1 MTAPDEYA
9 GRNATPGE
17 NGTSA
22 QQQVE
27 EAGRRAKTAA
37 LKLATLNTQTKNDA
51 LLLMAEALVD
61 EFDLIMAANG
71 RDLRA
76 AEEAGLSDSLLDRF
90 TLTPARIAAM
100 ADGIRAVAALRDPI
114 GRCILGLKRPNGLVV
129 QQVRVPI
136 GVVGII
142 YDGRPTV
149 VAEAVSLCLK
159 SGNAI
164 LLWGGENAFET
175 NLVLTDVIV
184 RAAARAGVPDG
195 AVHSIATHDP
205 EAGRVMLHLTQF
217 IDVLIPQGHAELV
230 RTVVETATV
239 PTIKTGVGNCHVYIH
254 AAAPVEMAVDIAF
267 NAKVQRPGAGNSMET
282 LLVDRAVAEEYLPLV
297 APRLA
302 AAGVELRGCG
312 ITRRI
317 LRGVRPATEQD
328 WYRDYLAP
336 VLAIK
341 VVSGLDEAV
350 DHINKYGSRHSEA
363 IVTGDY
369 FAGRRFCEEVD
380 SAVVYVNASTR
391 FTDGF
396 EFGLGAEVGISTQ
409 KLHARGPMGLEALTT
424 IKWLVQGEGQV
435 RS

>member
-1 MTAPDEYA
+1 MTAPE
-9 GRNATPGE
+9 GATPE
-17 NGTSA
+17 AAAVNDA
-22 QQQVE
+22 AARQQVE
-27 EAGRRAKTAA
+27 EAGRLAKAAA

-51 LLLMAEALVD
+51 LLLMAAALVD
-61 EFDLIMAANG
+61 ALDGILAANG

-76 AEEAGLSDSLLDRF
+76 AEAAELSDTLLDRL
-90 TLTPARIAAM
+90 TLTPSRIAAM
-100 ADGIRAVAALRDPI
+100 ASGIRAVAALRDPI
-114 GRCILGLKRPNGLVV
+114 GRRILGLKRPNGLVV
-129 QQVRVPI
+129 QQVRVPL

-159 SGNAI
+159 SGNAV
-164 LLWGGENAFET
+164 LLWGGANAFET
-175 NLVLTDVIV
+175 NLVLTDVIID
-184 RAAARAGVPDG
+184 AATRAGVPGG
-195 AVHSIATHDP
+195 AVHSIAT
-205 EAGRVMLHLTQF
+205 ENSAAGRSLLHLTQF
-217 IDVLIPQGHAELV
+217 VDVLIPQGHAELI

-239 PTIKTGVGNCHVYIH
+239 PTIETGIGNCHIYVQ
-254 AAAPVEMAVDIAF
+254 ASALLGMAVDVAF

-282 LLVDRAVAEEYLPLV
+282 LLVDRAVAEEFLPLI

-302 AAGVELRGCG
+302 AAGVELRGCAV
-312 ITRRI
+312 TRRI

-328 WYRDYLAP
+328 WLRDYLAP

-350 DHINKYGSRHSEA
+350 DHINKYGTRHSEA
-363 IVTGDY
+363 IVTADY
-369 FAGRRFCEEVD
+369 FAARRFCEGVD
-380 SAVVYVNASTR
+380 AAVVYVNASTR

-424 IKWLVQGEGQV
+424 IKWVVEGEGQV
-435 RS
+435 RG

>member
-1 MTAPDEYA
+1 MTAPEGAAPEEVTAEPAASARQKVEDA
-9 GRNATPGE
+9 GR
-17 NGTSA
+17 SA
-22 QQQVE
+22 K
-27 EAGRRAKTAA
+27 AAA
-37 LKLATLNTQTKNDA
+37 LKLAALNTQTKNDA
-51 LLLMAEALVD
+51 LLLMAEALID
-61 EFDLIMAANG
+61 EIDAIIAANG

-114 GRCILGLKRPNGLVV
+114 GRRILGLKRPNGLVV
-129 QQVRVPI
+129 LQIRVPI

-164 LLWGGENAFET
+164 LLWGGANAFET

-184 RAAARAGVPDG
+184 HAATRAGVPTG
-195 AVHSIATHDP
+195 AVHSIATEDP
-205 EAGRVMLHLTQF
+205 AAGESMLHLTQF

-239 PTIKTGVGNCHVYIH
+239 PTIKTGVGNCHVYVH
-254 AAAPVEMAVDIAF
+254 ATAPLGMAVDIAF

-282 LLVDRAVAEEYLPLV
+282 LLVDRAVAEEFLPLI
-297 APRLA
+297 APRLV
-302 AAGVELRGCG
+302 AAGVELRGCSV
-312 ITRRI
+312 TRRI
-317 LRGVRPATEQD
+317 LRGVRPASEQD

-336 VLAIK
+336 ILAVK
-341 VVSGLDEAV
+341 VVAGLDEAV

-363 IVTGDY
+363 IVTTDY
-369 FAGRRFCEEVD
+369 FAARRFGEGVD
-380 SAVVYVNASTR
+380 AAVVFVNASTR

-424 IKWLVQGEGQV
+424 IKWVVEGEGQV

>member
-1 MTAPDEYA
+1 MTGPEHSSPETSVDDHA
-9 GRNATPGE
+9 
-17 NGTSA
+17 SA
-22 QQQVE
+22 QHQVE
-27 EAGRRAKTAA
+27 EAGRRAKAAA

-61 EFDLIMAANG
+61 EIEVIMAANG
-71 RDLRA
+71 RDVRA
-76 AEEAGLSDSLLDRF
+76 SEQSGLSDSLLDRL

-114 GRCILGLKRPNGLVV
+114 GRRILGLKRPNGLVV

-149 VAEAVSLCLK
+149 VAEAASLCLK

-164 LLWGGENAFET
+164 LMWGGEQAFET

-184 RAAARAGVPDG
+184 RAATRAGVPNG
-195 AVHSIATHDP
+195 SVQSIPTHEP
-205 EAGRVMLHLTQF
+205 QAGQALLHLTQYL
-217 IDVLIPQGHAELV
+217 DVLIPQGHAELI

-239 PTIKTGVGNCHVYIH
+239 PTITTGVGNCHVYIH
-254 AAAPVEMAVDIAF
+254 SGAPLDMAVDIAF

-282 LLVDRAVAEEYLPLV
+282 LLVDRAVAEEFLPLV

-302 AAGVELRGCG
+302 AAGVELRGCS

-341 VVSGLDEAV
+341 VVTGLEEAV
-350 DHINKYGSRHSEA
+350 DHINRYGSRHSEA
-363 IVTGDY
+363 IVTCDY
-369 FAGRRFCEEVD
+369 FASRRFCEEVD

-424 IKWLVQGEGQV
+424 IKWVVEGEGQV

>member
-1 MTAPDEYA
+1 MTVPEEPASPHTTAEEAP
-9 GRNATPGE
+9 
-17 NGTSA
+17 SI
-22 QQQVE
+22 QQQVVQ
-27 EAGRRAKTAA
+27 AGERAKAA
-37 LKLATLNTQTKNDA
+37 AWKLGTLNTQTKNDA

-61 EFDLIMAANG
+61 EGDAVLEANALDLA
-71 RDLRA
+71 D
-76 AEEAGLSDSLLDRF
+76 AESSGLSDTLVDRL
-90 TLTPARIAAM
+90 TLTPSRIAAM
-100 ADGIRAVAALRDPI
+100 ADGVRAVAALRDPI
-114 GRCILGLKRPNGLVV
+114 GRCSLGLKRPNGLVV
-129 QQVRVPI
+129 QQIRVPI

-142 YDGRPTV
+142 YNGRPSV
-149 VAEAVSLCLK
+149 VTEAVALCLK
-159 SGNAI
+159 SGNSV
-164 LLWGGENAFET
+164 LLWGGANAFQT

-184 RAAARAGVPDG
+184 RAATRAGVPAD
-195 AVHSIATHDP
+195 AAQSIGVPDP
-205 EAGRVMLHLTQF
+205 AAREALLHLTQY
-217 IDVLIPQGHAELV
+217 IDVLIPQGHAELI

-239 PTIKTGVGNCHVYIH
+239 PTIETGVGNCHTYVH
-254 AAAPVEMAVDIAF
+254 ASALLEMAVDIAF

-282 LLVDRAVAEEYLPLV
+282 LLVDRAVAEEFLPLI

-302 AAGVELRGCG
+302 AAGVELRGCPV
-312 ITRRI
+312 TRRI

-336 VLAIK
+336 ILAIK

-363 IVTGDY
+363 IVTADY
-369 FAGRRFCEEVD
+369 FAARRFCEAVD
-380 SAVVYVNASTR
+380 AAVVYVNASTR

-424 IKWLVQGEGQV
+424 IKWVVTGEGQV

>member
-1 MTAPDEYA
+1 MIAPDGA
-9 GRNATPGE
+9 DPDDAPLNQDRGA
-17 NGTSA
+17 A
-22 QQQVE
+22 QPVE
-27 EAGRRAKTAA
+27 EAGRRAKSAA
-37 LKLATLNTQTKNDA
+37 FKLATLNTQTKSDA

-61 EFDLIMAANG
+61 EADGILGANE

-76 AEEAGLSDSLLDRF
+76 GEESGLSETLLDRI
-90 TLTPARIAAM
+90 TLTPSRIAAM

-129 QQVRVPI
+129 QQIRVPL

-142 YDGRPTV
+142 YNGRPTV

-159 SGNAI
+159 SGNAV
-164 LLWGGENAFET
+164 LLWGGANALES

-195 AVHSIATHDP
+195 AIHSITTGDP
-205 EAGRVMLHLTQF
+205 AAGEAMMHLTQF
-217 IDVLIPQGHAELV
+217 IDVLVPQGSAELI

-239 PTIKTGVGNCHVYIH
+239 PTIETGVGNCHAYVH
-254 AAAPVEMAVDIAF
+254 ASAALGMALDIVF
-267 NAKVQRPGAGNSMET
+267 NAKVQRPGAGNSIET
-282 LLVDRAVAEEYLPLV
+282 LLVDRAVAEEFLSLI
-297 APRLA
+297 APRFA
-302 AAGVELRGCG
+302 AAGVELRGCPV
-312 ITRRI
+312 TRRI

-328 WYRDYLAP
+328 WYRDYLGP
-336 VLAIK
+336 ILAIK

-350 DHINKYGSRHSEA
+350 DHINKYGSSHSEA
-363 IVTGDY
+363 IVTTDY
-369 FAGRRFCEEVD
+369 FAARRFCEAVD
-380 SAVVYVNASTR
+380 AAVVYVNASTR

-424 IKWLVQGEGQV
+424 IKWVVEGEGQV
-435 RS
+435 RG

>member
-1 MTAPDEYA
+1 MIAPDGA
-9 GRNATPGE
+9 APDNCGQSPDLTP
-17 NGTSA
+17 A
-22 QQQVE
+22 QQVE
-27 EAGRRAKTAA
+27 QAGCAAKAAA
-37 LKLATLNTQTKNDA
+37 LRLATLNTQTKNDA
-51 LLLMAEALVD
+51 LLLMAEALLD
-61 EFDLIMAANG
+61 EADSILSTNE

-76 AEEAGLSDSLLDRF
+76 AESTGLSETLLDRI
-90 TLTPARIAAM
+90 TLTPTRLAAT

-129 QQVRVPI
+129 QQIRVPL

-164 LLWGGENAFET
+164 LLWGGANALQT

-184 RAAARAGVPDG
+184 RAAIRAGVPHG
-195 AVHSIATHDP
+195 SVHSIATDDP
-205 EAGRVMLHLTQF
+205 AAGEAMLHLTQWM
-217 IDVLIPQGHAELV
+217 DVLIPQGSAELI

-239 PTIKTGVGNCHVYIH
+239 PTIETGVGNCHAYVH
-254 AAAPVEMAVDIAF
+254 VSAALEMAVDIAF
-267 NAKVQRPGAGNSMET
+267 NAKVQRPGAGNSIET
-282 LLVDRAVAEEYLPLV
+282 LLVDRAVAEEFLPLI

-302 AAGVELRGCG
+302 AAGVELRGCP

-317 LRGVRPATEQD
+317 LRGLRPATEQD
-328 WYRDYLAP
+328 WFRDYLAP
-336 VLAIK
+336 ILAIK

-350 DHINKYGSRHSEA
+350 DHINKYGSSHSEA
-363 IVTGDY
+363 IITTDY
-369 FAGRRFCEEVD
+369 FAARRFCEGVD
-380 SAVVYVNASTR
+380 AAVVYVNASTR

-424 IKWLVQGEGQV
+424 VKWVVEGEGQV
-435 RS
+435 RT

>member
-1 MTAPDEYA
+1 MTAPEGAAPEPVAAITDA
-9 GRNATPGE
+9 AAR
-17 NGTSA
+17 
-22 QQQVE
+22 QQVE
-27 EAGRRAKTAA
+27 EAGRLAKAAA
-37 LKLATLNTQTKNDA
+37 LKLATLTTQTKNDA

-61 EFDLIMAANG
+61 AIDVIIAANG

-76 AEEAGLSDSLLDRF
+76 AEEAGLSDTLLDRI

-100 ADGIRAVAALRDPI
+100 ADGVRAVAALRDPI
-114 GRCILGLKRPNGLVV
+114 GRRILGLKRPNGLVV

-164 LLWGGENAFET
+164 LLWGGANGHET
-175 NLVLTDVIV
+175 NLVVTGVIV
-184 RAAARAGVPDG
+184 RAATRAGVPGG
-195 AVHSIATHDP
+195 AVHCIAAADP
-205 EAGRVMLHLTQF
+205 AAGQAMLHLTQF
-217 IDVLIPQGHAELV
+217 IDVLIPQGHAELI

-239 PTIKTGVGNCHVYIH
+239 PTIKTGVGNCHVYVH
-254 AAAPVEMAVDIAF
+254 AGALLDMAVDIAF

-282 LLVDRAVAEEYLPLV
+282 LLVDRAAAEEFLPLI

-302 AAGVELRGCG
+302 AAGVELRGCPV
-312 ITRRI
+312 TRRI
-317 LRGVRPATEQD
+317 LRGVRPAAEQD

-336 VLAIK
+336 MLSIK
-341 VVSGLDEAV
+341 VVGGLDEAV

-363 IVTGDY
+363 IVTADY
-369 FAGRRFCEEVD
+369 FAARRFCEEVD
-380 SAVVYVNASTR
+380 AAVVYVNASTR

-424 IKWLVQGEGQV
+424 IKWVVEGEGQV